1 MATKAAK
8 NNWALFLLILSG
20 IVIGGFIGQLTKG
33 ISALSWLCYGQTFG
47 FTSPIVLDL
56 GVLVLTFGLT
66 VKITIASII
75 GIVIALII
83 YRFL

>member
-8 NNWALFLLILSG
+8 NHWALFLLILSG

-33 ISALSWLCYGQTFG
+33 VSALSWLRYGQTFG
-47 FTSPIVLDL
+47 LTNPIVLDL
-56 GVLVLTFGLT
+56 GVMVLTFGLT